1 MASDQSKHKA
11 DPSRRLK
18 PSARGKRR
26 RRPYRIELKPSVER
40 DLAALEKR
48 DRLRVARKID
58 ALAED
63 PRPAGVEKLGG
74 EDDLWRVRAGNYRI
88 IYAIRDDV
96 LLVLVVRVGHR
107 RDVYRKR

>member
-1 MASDQSKHKA
+1 MPAKRKA
-11 DPSRRLK
+11 PRR
-18 PSARGKRR
+18 S
-26 RRPYRIELKPSVER
+26 YRVEVKPSVER
-40 DLAALEKR
+40 DLAGLEKR

-63 PRPAGVEKLGG
+63 PRPAGVEKLSG
-74 EDDLWRVRAGNYRI
+74 EDDLWRVRAGDYRI

-107 RDVYRKR
+107 RDVYRKK